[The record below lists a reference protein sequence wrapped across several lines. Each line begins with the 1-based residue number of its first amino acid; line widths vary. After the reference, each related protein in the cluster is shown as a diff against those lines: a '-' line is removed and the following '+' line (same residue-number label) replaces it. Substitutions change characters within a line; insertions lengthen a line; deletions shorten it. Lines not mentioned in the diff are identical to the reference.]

1 MKTAAIVLAVDD
13 SPGFRGSKYLG
24 EFRGATLIESVVA
37 EVHEWPVDTVLVVLG
52 AEADEILAQTDLGD
66 SVIVVDLE
74 PNGGSVAGLRI
85 GIDTLYRFDEYDTA
99 VLMHADQPGSSA
111 AEVARMLEQHR
122 AGHKPAVV
130 PKYRYS
136 IGHPVVVGEVIW
148 PRLISMEGTTS
159 FDRVLQAHP
168 DWVDEVW
175 FDRLPPRRVIGPGD
189 LEDLRTAR

>member
-13 SPGFRGSKYLG
+13 SPGFPSSKYLSQ
-24 EFRGATLIESVVA
+24 FRGATLIETVVA
-37 EVHEWPVDTVLVVLG
+37 EVHKWPVDTVLVVLG
-52 AEADEILAQTDLGD
+52 AAADEILERADLGD
-66 SVIVVDLE
+66 SLIVIDLE
-74 PNGGSVAGLRI
+74 PDGGAVAGLRI
-85 GIDTLYRFDEYDTA
+85 GIDTLYRLDDYDTA

-111 AEVARMLEQHR
+111 IEVARMLEHHR
-122 AGHKPAVV
+122 AGHRPAVV

-148 PRLISMEGTTS
+148 PRLISTEGTTS

-175 FDRLPPRRVIGPGD
+175 FDRLPPRRVSSPGD
-189 LEDLRTAR
+189 LDDLLKVR

>member
-1 MKTAAIVLAVDD
+1 VKTAAIVLAVED
-13 SPGFRGSKYLG
+13 SPGFRGSKYLS
-24 EFRGATLIESVVA
+24 ELRGATLIELVVA

-52 AEADEILAQTDLGD
+52 AAAEEILEQADLGD

-99 VLMHADQPGSSA
+99 VLMHADQPGSSSV
-111 AEVARMLEQHR
+111 EVARMLERHR

-136 IGHPVVVGEVIW
+136 TGHPVVVGELIW

-175 FDRLPPRRVIGPGD
+175 FDRLPPRRVIRPSD
-189 LEDLRTAR
+189 IEDLRTTR